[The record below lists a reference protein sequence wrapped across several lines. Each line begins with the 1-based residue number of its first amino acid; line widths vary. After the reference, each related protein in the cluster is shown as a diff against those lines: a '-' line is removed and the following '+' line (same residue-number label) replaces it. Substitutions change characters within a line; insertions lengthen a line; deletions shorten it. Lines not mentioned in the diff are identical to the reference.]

1 MTSGV
6 VRIGDKVRFQGRV
19 HTVASLGWEHVTLLD
34 DLLAPVAVLRGFLL
48 GDPTFEVLGQQ
59 PATSR
64 TIEPLAQLGLV
75 DDAEVQRVRQ
85 LERHLLEVYAP
96 ELAGEAQPAYDP
108 QLPIGMRERNKVSE
122 LAGLGMT
129 VSLSTLRR
137 WRALHN
143 SEGLIGLL
151 DRRQLRRMR
160 PTGQVDDRVVEALKE
175 VLSQQRDLSTGT
187 RGRVIV
193 QTQQLL
199 DERHGAGVVALP
211 SRATLYRVITMLAKG
226 TYAFDH
232 ARTRRTNA
240 NRPHGGYTRTRAT
253 RPGEV
258 VQFDT
263 TRLDVLA
270 LYDDHTVGAVELTI
284 ALDVCTRSILAWR
297 LTPADTKGVDA
308 ALLLAQIVSPE
319 FMRPGWRETLQMA
332 HASVPYQR
340 LVSLDDRLKLAA
352 ARPVVLPEN
361 VVVDRGSIYLS
372 ETFTRAC
379 ARLGISVQPT
389 RPYTPTDKA
398 IIERMF
404 ESINTL
410 FCQHLA
416 GYKGFDVS
424 RRGIDIESKAAWTL
438 VELDDLFA
446 EWVVIG
452 WQNRPHEALWLA
464 ARPEAKLSP
473 NEVYGYAIAVSG
485 YVACPLSEQDY
496 VQLLPC
502 HWRKVTREGVRVGN
516 LTYDSPALGP
526 YREQSSGIARH
537 NGKWPIHCDP
547 GNLLVVY
554 LYDHHEQFAIPIP
567 WVHADTVGEPFA
579 DVLSRHAR
587 AALRSRGHNDANER
601 ALAEALRDLLNR
613 LGGPSQDRRERRALG
628 RNAIRVAKAGAT
640 ADRLGSEAPTP
651 AQVSMLPDTETAEPA
666 YPLGVFDPY
675 AERDEGLL

>member
-1 MTSGV
+1 MTGGA
-6 VRIGDKVRFQGRV
+6 VRVGDKVRFQGRV
-19 HTVASLGWEHVTLLD
+19 HMVVSIGWEHVTLLD
-34 DLLAPVAVLRGFLL
+34 DSLVSVAVLRGFLL
-48 GDPTFEVLGQQ
+48 GDPTFEVLDRQV
-59 PATSR
+59 TSSL
-64 TIEPLAQLGLV
+64 TVEPLAQLGLV
-75 DDAEVQRVRQ
+75 DEAELQRVRE

-96 ELAGEAQPAYDP
+96 ELAGEARPDYDSG
-108 QLPIGMRERNKVSE
+108 LPIGRRERNKVRE
-122 LAGLGMT
+122 LAALGIR

-137 WRALHN
+137 WRAQHDA
-143 SEGLIGLL
+143 EGLIGLL
-151 DRRQLRRMR
+151 DHRHLRRIQ
-160 PTGQVDDRVVEALKE
+160 PIGQVDDRVVEALKE
-175 VLSQQRDLSTGT
+175 VLNRQRDLSTGT
-187 RGRVIV
+187 RGRVIL
-193 QTQQLL
+193 QAQQLL
-199 DERHGAGVVALP
+199 DERHGAGVIPLP
-211 SRATLYRVITMLAKG
+211 SRATLYRVIAVLAKG

-240 NRPHGGYTRTRAT
+240 NRPHGSYTRTHAT

-263 TRLDVLA
+263 TRMDVLV
-270 LYDDHTVGAVELTI
+270 LYDDHTVGSVELTI
-284 ALDVCTRSILAWR
+284 ALDICTRSILAWR
-297 LTPADTKGVDA
+297 FTPADTKGVDA

-340 LVSLDDRLKLAA
+340 LVSLDDRLRLAA

-361 VVVDRGSIYLS
+361 VVVDRGSVYLS

-398 IIERMF
+398 IIERTF

-424 RRGIDIESKAAWTL
+424 QRGVDIESQAAWTL
-438 VELDDLFA
+438 AELEDLFA

-452 WQNRPHEALWLA
+452 WQNRPHEALWLPG
-464 ARPEAKLSP
+464 RPETKLSP
-473 NEVYGYAIAVSG
+473 NKVYDHTIAVSG
-485 YVACPLSEQDY
+485 YVACPLGEQDY

-502 HWRKVTREGVRVGN
+502 HWRKVTREGIRVGN

-526 YREQSSGIARH
+526 YREKDSGIVRH

-554 LYDHHEQFAIPIP
+554 LYDQHDQIAIPIP

-579 DVLSRHAR
+579 DVLSRYAR
-587 AALRSRGHNDANER
+587 AVMRSHGHDDGDER
-601 ALAEALRDLLNR
+601 ALAEALRNLLDR
-613 LGGPSQDRRERRALG
+613 LGGPARDRRERRALG
-628 RNAIRVAKAGAT
+628 RNAIRVAKAEAT
-640 ADRLGSEAPTP
+640 ASRLAGELSAPEKITAP
-651 AQVSMLPDTETAEPA
+651 DADTEEPDR
-666 YPLGVFDPY
+666 PLGVFDPY